1 MSAPA
6 WDVVILTE
14 DRYLKPDP
22 ADWYQA
28 QIQTEDGLL
37 AQACAN
43 RGLSVSR
50 ASWSDPAFP
59 WEKARCALFRSTWDY
74 FARIDEFGPWLERV
88 AARTRLYNPAA
99 LIRWNLDKRY
109 LAELAEAAGS
119 DAFHVS
125 AYADPS
131 RAIGYTEAHST
142 HVPGRFVAFGAA
154 IRTTLQHVDELDADL
169 PFFIDLE
176 LRLLGLQDS
185 LYCYR
190 TCGAAAWCGDLW
202 D

>member
-109 LAELAEAAGS
+109 LAELAEAGTA
-119 DAFHVS
+119 VVPTR
-125 AYADPS
+125 YA
-131 RAIGYTEAHST
+131 AVGEGYH
-142 HVPGRFVAFGAA
+142 GRGGLARG
-154 IRTTLQHVDELDADL
+154 
-169 PFFIDLE
+169 
-176 LRLLGLQDS
+176 GLQAGGIGRGTAH
-185 LYCYR
+185 LPGEPR
-190 TCGAAAWCGDLW
+190 HLGRA
-202 D
+202 